1 MNANND
7 KIFHISNI
15 LCYYDLCFPF
25 NSAHMLRILNYNKN
39 IVEASYGGK
48 AAHSWQRWQL
58 CAATATRRVEI
69 TVKVIVGNWHVLC

>member
-1 MNANND
+1 MPIMMKYSIEVISYA
-7 KIFHISNI
+7 ITTYVFHST
-15 LCYYDLCFPF
+15 
-25 NSAHMLRILNYNKN
+25 LRTCLEFLTTNEIQ
-39 IVEASYGGK
+39 ASYGGK